1 MRGKIYAWT
10 RTWHGF
16 GGLEA
21 LDKPFVSIVVA
32 LDGGGGA
39 RLMGI
44 LDGETE
50 GVAIGQAVVGR
61 IAETPFGGQAVPA
74 IRWTRA

>member
-1 MRGKIYAWT
+1 MRGKIYTWT

-21 LDKPFVSIVVA
+21 LDKPFVSVVVA

-44 LDGETE
+44 LDGDTE
-50 GVAIGQAVVGR
+50 GVAIGQAVVGGV
-61 IAETPFGGQAVPA
+61 AETPFGGEAVPA
-74 IRWTRA
+74 IRWKRA